1 MKLLTNVC
9 WLVVAV
15 LISASVVGCKRNPG
29 RITQIP
35 GSHPGTVGDSAGTPL
50 DTNPLASGTGTDS
63 TVDSA
68 TGGLDASKLPLHQW
82 TPSAEQPFTTDTVY
96 FDFDK
101 SNIKPS
107 EVPKIEKVASAMK
120 NYSGKALRI
129 EGHCDERGTEEYNR
143 ALGERRALSVRE
155 YLVQQ
160 GVSAQLIDTIS
171 FGEDRPVVQGHT
183 PEAWAK
189 NRRGEFILLD
199 PPK

>member
-1 MKLLTNVC
+1 MKLFTNIC
-9 WLVVAV
+9 WLVVVV
-15 LISASVVGCKRNPG
+15 LISVSVVGCKRNPG
-29 RITQIP
+29 RITKIP
-35 GSHPGTVGDSAGTPL
+35 GSTPGAVGEGTGAPL
-50 DTNPLASGTGTDS
+50 DTNPLATGTDS
-63 TVDSA
+63 GTMVDDA
-68 TGGLDASKLPLHQW
+68 TKGFNASSLPLEKW
-82 TPSAEQPFTTDTVY
+82 MPSAEQPFSTDTVY

-107 EVPKIEKVASAMK
+107 EVPKIEKVAGAMR
-120 NYSGKALRI
+120 NYAGKALRI

-171 FGEDRPVVQGHT
+171 FGEDRPADPAHT